1 MLLLPIILLVAVF
14 IAVAS
19 PSLYLL
25 LKLFLCLAVEMRN
38 VWDVAW
44 AKVNFIVWP
53 NELSAK
59 LVYCRHNAL
68 MLNAVQAVWVAEEQ
82 LQLWV
87 HPSNSQV

>member
-1 MLLLPIILLVAVF
+1 MLFLLPILLVTVCKT
-14 IAVAS
+14 VAA

-38 VWDVAW
+38 VWDIAW

-53 NELSAK
+53 SEFPAK

-68 MLNAVQAVWVAEEQ
+68 VLNAVYAVWVAEEQ

-87 HPSNSQV
+87 QPSNSQV

>member
-14 IAVAS
+14 IAVAA

-38 VWDVAW
+38 IWDVAW

-68 MLNAVQAVWVAEEQ
+68 VFNAVQAVWVAEEQ

>member
-14 IAVAS
+14 IAVAA

-38 VWDVAW
+38 IWDFAW

-53 NELSAK
+53 NKLSAK

-68 MLNAVQAVWVAEEQ
+68 ALNAVQVVWAAEEQ

>member
-1 MLLLPIILLVAVF
+1 MLFLLPILLVA
-14 IAVAS
+14 AGKTVAA

-25 LKLFLCLAVEMRN
+25 LKLFFCLAVEMRN

-44 AKVNFIVWP
+44 AKVHFIVWP
-53 NELSAK
+53 SELAAK

-68 MLNAVQAVWVAEEQ
+68 VLDAVYAVWVAEEQ

-87 HPSNSQV
+87 QPSNSQV